1 MTMHKRKLDGVRKDV
16 FKNLDRSWRQR
27 DLKVDTQ
34 WFAEW
39 AEDLLDI
46 IEKIERRVDRL
57 ETIAKAAG
65 KVI

>member
-1 MTMHKRKLDGVRKDV
+1 MHKRKLDGVRKDV